1 MLGSPILYLKGT
13 RIMMFQLSGFYCK
26 SLRVLG
32 VLGGSWV
39 VRSGVISPSI
49 WAIRIVILLIT
60 RLITTHEPPS
70 GWVFGFEDSGS
81 AQRIQYPLVQEYSLN
96 HIRDPT
102 I

>member
-1 MLGSPILYLKGT
+1 MGFKGCW
-13 RIMMFQLSGFYCK
+13 GFVARGGDIRLWGLAFGVFK

-60 RLITTHEPPS
+60 RHITTHEPPS
-70 GWVFGFEDSGS
+70 GWVFGFEGSGS
-81 AQRIQYPLVQEYSLN
+81 AQRLQCPLMSEP
-96 HIRDPT
+96 D
-102 I
+102 